1 MPKEMTF
8 EHAME
13 EMGKMSP
20 EEIKKKIAEL
30 TKMCICGK
38 CPSYKGTGEKKL
50 LFCTAGKSAIIKK
63 EKGCVCP
70 TCPVTEKV
78 GLRWLYYCI
87 KGPGKEQA
95 GI

>member
-1 MPKEMTF
+1 MPKETTF
-8 EHAME
+8 EKAME
-13 EMGKMSP
+13 AMDKMSP
-20 EEIKKKIAEL
+20 EELKGRVAEM

-38 CPSYKGTGEKKL
+38 CPSYKGAGEKKL
-50 LFCTAGKSAIIKK
+50 LFCLTGKSVIIMK

-70 TCPVTEKV
+70 GCPVTENI
-78 GLRWLYYCI
+78 GLRWLYYCM